1 MSFFTAVL
9 ASDGEGWRAKDVDV
23 EDCASL
29 DDLVELMQGVAH
41 DDCPV
46 LCIIE
51 REDGW
56 FGLVRVDGD
65 NPASVFVSDLP
76 AVLEGHYADLLGPAA
91 DIDADVPGL
100 HAYEQVAEPEPDER
114 SDSERAHD
122 VEAEE
127 ELVEALGGG
136 SLLRPDPDAEPVD
149 TWAGEPGLLT
159 DLGVPAQRLVAF
171 AVDNPDDP
179 ATALAGIGDLV
190 GFAELVEA
198 LR

>member
-9 ASDGEGWRAKDVDV
+9 AGDGQEWRAKDVDV

-29 DDLVELMQGVAH
+29 DDLAELMREVSHAGR
-41 DDCPV
+41 PV

-65 NPASVFVSDLP
+65 EPANLFVSDLN
-76 AVLEGHYADLLGPAA
+76 AVLEGHYADLLGSAA
-91 DIDADVPGL
+91 DVDAAPLALLPTGD
-100 HAYEQVAEPEPDER
+100 ESTQDDDRSDDER
-114 SDSERAHD
+114 RHD
-122 VEAEE
+122 EEAES

-136 SLLRPDPDAEPVD
+136 QLLVPDPDPQPVD
-149 TWAGEPGLLT
+149 AWAGDPSLLA
-159 DLGVPAQRLVAF
+159 DLGVSARALVELAN
-171 AVDNPDDP
+171 DNPDDP
-179 ATALAGIGDLV
+179 ATALGEIGDVL
-190 GFAELVEA
+190 GFTDLIEA